1 MVEKEVF
8 KTIKKDYKKYGEVLQ
23 MEYFDDY
30 VDSRRYIFSIEGDKL
45 IVYIRDDVEELEL
58 MFTMD
63 IEFILN
69 STIEDCIKQ
78 YNEYCYYAPNVYEDY
93 V

>member
-1 MVEKEVF
+1 MLVKEILQE
-8 KTIKKDYKKYGEVLQ
+8 IKNDYEQYGEVLQ

-30 VDSRRYIFSIEGDKL
+30 VDGARYIFSIEGDKL
-45 IVYIRDDVEELEL
+45 IVYIRDDVEQFEI

-69 STIEDCIKQ
+69 SSINECIKIF
-78 YNEYCYYAPNVYEDY
+78 NEYYYYAPNIYE
-93 V
+93 